1 MRASRLLLTRANAL
15 TPRKVDR
22 APEADGL
29 QLASSFASKLAQWAA
44 LFGAAAVYQELALKQ
59 PLQAQMQAQAQV
71 QQAQMQAQAQVQQ
84 AQMQAQAQILQEMVT
99 KLDEVPR
106 LAGISERLNNDFN
119 IILGK
124 KL

>member
-1 MRASRLLLTRANAL
+1 
-15 TPRKVDR
+15 
-22 APEADGL
+22 
-29 QLASSFASKLAQWAA
+29 
-44 LFGAAAVYQELALKQ
+44 
-59 PLQAQMQAQAQV
+59 
-71 QQAQMQAQAQVQQ
+71 MQAQAQVQQ

-106 LAGISERLNNDFN
+106 LAGISERLNNDFD